1 MAVERTISTNRK
13 IVALMLLAGGALLTY
28 AVFHSSKGT
37 SISSWEPVNES
48 LKAAIENL
56 QNKHEPDFMK
66 SSTIPSDYFSS
77 KKEGVIKGNTKEAG
91 ASKEVAA
98 SEEMS
103 KRKSDNGLTIE
114 NKATQDHTSMDE
126 KSSSIQEAAIPA
138 ATESSAL
145 LDPALLDLNHAS
157 QVELE
162 TLPGIGPSK
171 AKAII
176 SFREQHN
183 GFNSLE
189 QLLDVKGIGPKAL
202 ERLSKLVRISTT
214 K

>member
-1 MAVERTISTNRK
+1 MNKGLADIPFLNASKGGLRMAADRTISTNRK
-13 IVALMLLAGGALLTY
+13 IVALMLLAGGALLAY
-28 AVFHSSKGT
+28 AIFHSSKGT
-37 SISSWEPVNES
+37 SFSSWEPVNEP

-77 KKEGVIKGNTKEAG
+77 KKQEATKGNTKEAG
-91 ASKEVAA
+91 ASKEGTAI
-98 SEEMS
+98 EEIS
-103 KRKSDNGLTIE
+103 KGKSDNRLTIE
-114 NKATQDHTSMDE
+114 NKAT
-126 KSSSIQEAAIPA
+126 K
-138 ATESSAL
+138 SSAL
-145 LDPALLDLNHAS
+145 LDLDHAS
-157 QVELE
+157 QEELE

-189 QLLDVKGIGPKAL
+189 QLLEVKGIGPKAL
-202 ERLSKLVRISTT
+202 ERISKLVRISTT

>member
-1 MAVERTISTNRK
+1 MAAERTISTNRK
-13 IVALMLLAGGALLTY
+13 IVALMLLAGGVLLTY

-37 SISSWEPVNES
+37 SISSWEPVNEP
-48 LKAAIENL
+48 LKAAIESL
-56 QNKHEPDFMK
+56 QNKQKPDFMK

-77 KKEGVIKGNTKEAG
+77 KKGGVTKGNTTEAG
-91 ASKEVAA
+91 ASKEAA
-98 SEEMS
+98 AIKEIS
-103 KRKSDNGLTIE
+103 KGKSDNGLTVE
-114 NKATQDHTSMDE
+114 NKPTQVHTSTDE
-126 KSSSIQEAAIPA
+126 KSSSTQEAPIPA
-138 ATESSAL
+138 ATESST
-145 LDPALLDLNHAS
+145 LLDLNHAS
-157 QVELE
+157 QAELE

-183 GFNSLE
+183 GFNRLE
-189 QLLDVKGIGPKAL
+189 QLLEVKGIGPKAL